1 MALPELL
8 SEIYKL
14 SATEKIKLIR
24 ILAEQLDINILN
36 SELQESE
43 QVVNQKLFDLSNE
56 PFVGM
61 WSDRSEMDDSVQ
73 WVRNMRNQEWGFKYE

>member
-24 ILAEQLDINILN
+24 ILAEELDTNIKI

-43 QVVNQKLFDLSNE
+43 QAVNQKVFDLSNE

-73 WVRNMRNQEWGFKYE
+73 WVRNMRNQEWGLKYE